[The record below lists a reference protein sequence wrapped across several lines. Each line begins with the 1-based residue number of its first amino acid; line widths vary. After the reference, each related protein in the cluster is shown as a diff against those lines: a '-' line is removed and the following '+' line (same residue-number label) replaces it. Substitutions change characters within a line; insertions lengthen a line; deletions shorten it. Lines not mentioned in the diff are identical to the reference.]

1 MATVGLGIS
10 WDRNSTQE
18 LGGVRAYHGVAH
30 TTPYIIWHSDTGT
43 DWIDHYDL
51 SVAWKYVPK
60 GMAGF
65 ADSGSY
71 GTYGERVW
79 CGLTAAQCNPNT
91 KSGSPYTWWN
101 YPLASVGGA
110 DGTPLVGDEVCPNG
124 WSFSDRIY
132 DGVVFRVA
140 VRAYYKEGLTDQY
153 GSTYSRVEV
162 ESVLAYMPTYDITSC
177 SMSASDFVINYT
189 ATDWTRTDDRYALE
203 KVMQDGVNHVVYS
216 GPGNVFGVVSELGV
230 IRVPLDRFIEV
241 PEQGSA
247 SVTVRFNEGFRD
259 EGGDN
264 LYAYWAGDLVNT
276 SVCNTPRVWVYEATE
291 ERLLLSITDS
301 LDKGKPFDY
310 VNVYV
315 EGESYLGRTFT
326 WDAGDVNSLSIPYPP
341 LGVPIVVQAVAYTDA
356 GDFSD
361 TVTLN
366 VDPIGEVGEV
376 ARYIAIDAEDG
387 SVSVRCRFNVSQDET
402 FEQEQ
407 VAVKFSGRDRE
418 SVAYGIG
425 GSVTGKVSCD
435 IITSGAGDLVQGRRD
450 FERLAFAGTCV
461 LRTADGERKRIAV
474 TDVGESWDVVE
485 RVKRMTVSYREVL

>member
-1 MATVGLGIS
+1 M
-10 WDRNSTQE
+10 
-18 LGGVRAYHGVAH
+18 
-30 TTPYIIWHSDTGT
+30 
-43 DWIDHYDL
+43 
-51 SVAWKYVPK
+51 
-60 GMAGF
+60 
-65 ADSGSY
+65 
-71 GTYGERVW
+71 
-79 CGLTAAQCNPNT
+79 
-91 KSGSPYTWWN
+91 
-101 YPLASVGGA
+101 
-110 DGTPLVGDEVCPNG
+110 
-124 WSFSDRIY
+124 
-132 DGVVFRVA
+132 
-140 VRAYYKEGLTDQY
+140 
-153 GSTYSRVEV
+153 
-162 ESVLAYMPTYDITSC
+162 
-177 SMSASDFVINYT
+177 
-189 ATDWTRTDDRYALE
+189 
-203 KVMQDGVNHVVYS
+203 
-216 GPGNVFGVVSELGV
+216 
-230 IRVPLDRFIEV
+230 
-241 PEQGSA
+241 
-247 SVTVRFNEGFRD
+247 
-259 EGGDN
+259 
-264 LYAYWAGDLVNT
+264 NT

-291 ERLLLSITDS
+291 KRLLLSITDS

-315 EGESYLGRTFT
+315 QGESYLGRTFT
-326 WDAGDVNSLSIPYPP
+326 WEAGDVNSLSIPYPP

-366 VDPIGEVGEV
+366 VDPIGETSEA

-461 LRTADGERKRIAV
+461 LRTADGERKRVAV